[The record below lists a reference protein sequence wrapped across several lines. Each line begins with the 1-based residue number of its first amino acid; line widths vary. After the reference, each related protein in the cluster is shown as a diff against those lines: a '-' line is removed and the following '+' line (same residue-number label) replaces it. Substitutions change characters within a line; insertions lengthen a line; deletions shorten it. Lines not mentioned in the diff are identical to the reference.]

1 MKDSSLSPVSAIRFE
16 PQKLILSEIPDSKLV
31 IPEQLFDPKICKT
44 KTDQDLFFPLIVM
57 SAGDKFIIIDG
68 CKRFSTLK
76 NIKIKKCVCCIT
88 EQPYQENTAGLLRI
102 HLNKNRNLEL
112 REKIIFS
119 RWLKIRY
126 DKDQYISAL
135 GDLGINKHERQ
146 SIELLQNCPDKV
158 IDAVESG
165 KLEFGLLSDFLLLG
179 NDSDAILDLFTMFSF
194 TRQTQ
199 KELLEWLPQLA
210 YSKRC
215 SVNKILENEN
225 FVKINENRKL
235 NDPQKMAKIRDLVFT
250 MKFPN
255 FMRVKESWK
264 KLEKNTNPD
273 PVRVQFKP
281 SEAFEKNRLEIRI
294 TVADP
299 ENTKEIF
306 DKLHL
311 ISGDIWKK
319 LIYPFQ
325 DN

>member
-1 MKDSSLSPVSAIRFE
+1 MKDSSLSPVSAISSE

-31 IPEQLFDPKICKT
+31 IPEQLFDPEICKR

-57 SAGDKFIIIDG
+57 SAGDRFIIIDG
-68 CKRFSTLK
+68 CKRFIALK
-76 NIKIKKCVCCIT
+76 NKNIKKCVCCIA
-88 EQPYQENTAGLLRI
+88 EMPYQENTAGLLRI
-102 HLNKNRNLEL
+102 HLNKNRYLEL
-112 REKIIFS
+112 REKIVFS
-119 RWLKIRY
+119 RWLKSRY
-126 DKDQYISAL
+126 AKDQYISAL
-135 GDLGINKHERQ
+135 EDLGINKHERQ
-146 SIELLQNCPDKV
+146 SIELLQNCPEKV

-165 KLEFGLLSDFLLLG
+165 KLDIGLISDFLLLDK
-179 NDSDAILDLFTMFSF
+179 DSDPILDLFTIFSF

-215 SVNKILENEN
+215 SVKNILENES
-225 FVKINENRKL
+225 FVKISENRKL
-235 NDPQKMAKIRDLVFT
+235 NDPQKMAKIRDLVFA

-255 FMRVKESWK
+255 FTRVKEDWK
-264 KLEKNTNPD
+264 KLEKKVNPD

-281 SEAFEKNRLEIRI
+281 TEAFEKNRLEIRI
-294 TVADP
+294 NVADP

-311 ISGDIWKK
+311 ISEDIWKK
-319 LIYPFQ
+319 LICPFQ

>member
-1 MKDSSLSPVSAIRFE
+1 M
-16 PQKLILSEIPDSKLV
+16 
-31 IPEQLFDPKICKT
+31 
-44 KTDQDLFFPLIVM
+44 
-57 SAGDKFIIIDG
+57 
-68 CKRFSTLK
+68 
-76 NIKIKKCVCCIT
+76 
-88 EQPYQENTAGLLRI
+88 
-102 HLNKNRNLEL
+102 
-112 REKIIFS
+112 
-119 RWLKIRY
+119 
-126 DKDQYISAL
+126 
-135 GDLGINKHERQ
+135 
-146 SIELLQNCPDKV
+146 
-158 IDAVESG
+158 
-165 KLEFGLLSDFLLLG
+165 
-179 NDSDAILDLFTMFSF
+179 
-194 TRQTQ
+194 
-199 KELLEWLPQLA
+199 EWLPQVA

-215 SVNKILENEN
+215 SVNKILGNEK
-225 FVKINENRKL
+225 FIKINENRKL

-255 FMRVKESWK
+255 FMRAKESWK

-299 ENTKEIF
+299 ENIKEIL